1 MPPPPFLL
9 ILPKKNIPG
18 IRQDEA
24 QPSRL
29 DDPQKRRK
37 RMKWDDMK
45 ENKGRVGRQD
55 KKKGKEKQKGVGN
68 EKQFWRGENMSKKKK
83 YSFPWSWQNMRI
95 SQLSLKQI
103 DKDEHMRADG
113 RARAK
118 IEIRVYVLKRAEY
131 CECKGR
137 KIWSRDRENT
147 HSHIH
152 IWLLW
157 KQA

>member
-1 MPPPPFLL
+1 
-9 ILPKKNIPG
+9 
-18 IRQDEA
+18 
-24 QPSRL
+24 
-29 DDPQKRRK
+29 
-37 RMKWDDMK
+37 MK
-45 ENKGRVGRQD
+45 ENKGRVGRPD

-68 EKQFWRGENMSKKKK
+68 EKQFWRGENMSKK
-83 YSFPWSWQNMRI
+83 YSFPWSWQSMRI

-118 IEIRVYVLKRAEY
+118 IEIRVYVLKRAEC